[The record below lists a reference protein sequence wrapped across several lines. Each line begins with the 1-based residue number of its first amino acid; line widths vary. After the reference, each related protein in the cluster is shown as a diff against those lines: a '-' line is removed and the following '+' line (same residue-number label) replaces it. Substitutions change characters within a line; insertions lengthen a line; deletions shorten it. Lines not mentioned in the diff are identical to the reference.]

1 MTEAEKKM
9 KKYVNAVERR
19 LNLPREIKARV
30 MSDFSSSIQARRE
43 AGMSDEAIYAEL
55 GTPKKAAADLN
66 EQMKEFAYRKSPWR
80 FLFAAM
86 AAYGAAELLGGI
98 WANLVYLGIRL
109 WGRFSGSPQ
118 MVGISTV
125 ESSSIGIIGGADGPT
140 AIFVTTPIWMHYI
153 LPVLALV
160 IGIWGFLRLRRCKQK

>member
-80 FLFAAM
+80 FLFAAA
-86 AAYGAAELLGGI
+86 AAYGAAQLLGGI
-98 WANLVYLGIRL
+98 WAGLLYLWYRIQAGFQVM
-109 WGRFSGSPQ
+109 G
-118 MVGISTV
+118 VGISIA

-140 AIFVTTPIWMHYI
+140 AIFVTTPGWMHYI

-160 IGIWGFLRLRRCKQK
+160 IGIWGFLRLRKCKQK